1 MGLKTDTVNQ
11 LRELEKK
18 FKNDMHSLID
28 EGMEKEL
35 EATGRLC
42 EQDPYVW
49 KKQKLRKEYHELL
62 QSLVQLDIPGF
73 TMPLGFLT
81 IGVEV
86 PESRSRSRSRSR
98 EITISRDHDLEC
110 DHAWHGD
117 QT

>member
-1 MGLKTDTVNQ
+1 MALKTKTVNH

-18 FKNDMHSLID
+18 FKNDVHSLID

-42 EQDPYVW
+42 EQDPYAW
-49 KKQKLRKEYHELL
+49 KRHKLRKEYHEHL
-62 QSLVQLDIPGF
+62 QSLVQIDIPGF

-86 PESRSRSRSRSR
+86 SESRSHSRS
-98 EITISRDHDLEC
+98 
-110 DHAWHGD
+110 
-117 QT
+117 